1 MRGLSLGD
9 VTLPPTPHLPT
20 PVAAPFLLLDS
31 LTGAPHLSSFTVQS
45 GETGRLA
52 SLPLAPHATAAHP
65 PHTRTQSARQ
75 TQLPKGANK
84 GPPWAGLDTS

>member
-9 VTLPPTPHLPT
+9 VSPPTPL
-20 PVAAPFLLLDS
+20 AAPFLLLDS

-65 PHTRTQSARQ
+65 PHTRTQSDRPSCRKEPIRARR
-75 TQLPKGANK
+75 GM
-84 GPPWAGLDTS
+84 G